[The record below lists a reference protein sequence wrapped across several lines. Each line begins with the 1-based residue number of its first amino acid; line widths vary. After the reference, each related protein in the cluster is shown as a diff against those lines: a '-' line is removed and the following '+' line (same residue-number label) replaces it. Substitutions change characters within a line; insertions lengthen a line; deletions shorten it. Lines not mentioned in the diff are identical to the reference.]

1 MKTTININGKP
12 VMIEL
17 TPDQVAH
24 VRKKTTDYRDIKT
37 FEDACEYVGVDPDQ
51 FEDAYSLLP
60 ADVYAFMQLRIIA
73 LALNGGMKLRYGI
86 DRMWEPLF
94 NVSRDAAGGATAG
107 AGFCCSSTYYD
118 PSDSDAITC
127 SRLCYMSREVAEYAG
142 KRFIET
148 YKQYLTGGEDSE
160 L

>member
-1 MKTTININGKP
+1 MKTTININGKS
-12 VMIEL
+12 VEIEL
-17 TPDQVAH
+17 TSEQVAQI
-24 VRKKTTDYRDIKT
+24 KKASTDYRDIKT

-73 LALNGGMKLRYGI
+73 LALNGGVKLRYGI
-86 DRMWEPLF
+86 DRMWEPWF
-94 NVSRDAAGGATAG
+94 NVSRDASHGATAG
-107 AGFCCSSTYYD
+107 PGYVYSFTA
-118 PSDSDAITC
+118 PSLRVRTLG
-127 SRLCYMSREVAEYAG
+127 SRLCYISREVAEYAG